1 MVWTQKRL
9 DTHSLTCAGTCPL
22 QHLITLHIVK
32 LDSKAQRSA
41 LYITFENE
49 FVSYEDDVVVDLHAK
64 ITAIT

>member
-1 MVWTQKRL
+1 M
-9 DTHSLTCAGTCPL
+9 DTHSLMCAGTCPL

-49 FVSYEDDVVVDLHAK
+49 FDSYEDDVVVDLHA
-64 ITAIT
+64 